1 MKDYIKKIMA
11 IFFLIMLT
19 ITIPV
24 SHFQVFGLETYDSI
38 RYTIH
43 VDDFNIQ
50 QKNGFDEIN
59 AEGFGRFLIP
69 GKPNLPSKIVT
80 IAIPPNAKI
89 LDVNFETSNR
99 ITLNGSYNIPPC
111 DTPQSIGE
119 ETFLD
124 DTQTIYDMNY
134 NETYTT
140 NEPYPEKVVELVR
153 NSYFRKYDMVDVRV
167 NPFSYYPVSG
177 TLEYYQDITI
187 IVNYLLSDDTGRE
200 INDNQYRKEVLAE
213 KIICNYEQAKQWYQ
227 SSDSKNDELYDYVII
242 TLDTLTSSVSSLADW
257 ETEKG
262 RNVNVVS
269 TSWIDSNYEG
279 YDLQENIRNF
289 LRDKYPSSEWGIEDV
304 LIVGNYDDVPMRRC
318 AQDMGYGKPETDYYY
333 AELSLPDNQSWDS
346 NGNHQYGEYADP
358 IDFFAE
364 INVGRIPSSDSS
376 IVSSIC
382 NKTIFYEQTQDPS
395 FKKNILL
402 LGAFFW
408 PNTDNAELMEEIA
421 GNAWMDEWTMTRMYE
436 SQSSYPSDHELSY
449 TNVETNWSSSTY
461 AFVNWAGHGSP
472 TACYEYYP
480 SQPFV
485 DIDSRDSL
493 NDDYSA
499 IIFADACSNQDTD
512 AYNIGQAMM
521 EHGAV
526 GFLGST
532 KVAYGDPGWDSPYDG
547 SSQSFDY
554 FFTSYVTS
562 CNYSAG
568 QAHQLA
574 LSEMYSYGL
583 WNYNYYETFEWGA
596 YLGNPNMW
604 MNISP
609 MLAFTPQSY
618 DFGLMELNETDQ
630 ITIEIWNNGSGN
642 LHYTL
647 IEECD
652 WLTLSETSGM
662 SSGEH
667 QEIIL
672 TVNTTGLNPGSHHYD
687 ILIDATETGK
697 DQFSV
702 DLYIP
707 QGDEISDIQQN
718 LYDRGFPIRHAMDGN
733 WAAAQDFKPLVNY
746 LTRVEILIRKFGSP
760 EFDLVVELREN
771 HPQGTLLDSIVLTP
785 NDVSSNWDWLTLDFN
800 DYIVSSETDY
810 FIVVPPAP
818 SGVTTSFG
826 YEWAYN
832 IGNPYPDGAFWFTR
846 DGGSIWR
853 DLPLMY
859 EFAFRTFGFI

>member
-24 SHFQVFGLETYDSI
+24 SHFQVYGLETYDSI

-50 QKNGFDEIN
+50 QKNGYDEVN

-99 ITLNGSYNIPPC
+99 ITLNDSYNIPPC
-111 DTPQSIGE
+111 NTPQSIGE

-134 NETYTT
+134 NETYTS

-177 TLEYYQDITI
+177 TLEYYQEITI
-187 IVNYLLSDDTGRE
+187 IVNYILLDDAGRE
-200 INDNQYRKEVLAE
+200 INDNQYRKEVFAE
-213 KIICNYEQAKQWYQ
+213 KIICNYEQAQQWYQ
-227 SSDSKNDELYDYVII
+227 SSESKNDELYDYVII

-257 ETEKG
+257 EAEKG
-262 RNVNVVS
+262 RNVNVVT
-269 TSWIDSNYEG
+269 TSWIDSNYNG
-279 YDLQENIRNF
+279 YDLQEKMRNF

-304 LIVGNYDDVPMRRC
+304 LIVGHYDDVPMRRC
-318 AQDMGYGKPETDYYY
+318 AQDMTYGQPETDYYY

-346 NGNHQYGEYADP
+346 NGNHQYGEYTDP

-364 INVGRIPSSDSS
+364 INVGRIPSSDPSV
-376 IVSSIC
+376 VSSIC
-382 NKTIFYEQTQDPS
+382 NKSIFYEQTNDPS

-402 LGAFFW
+402 LAAFFW
-408 PNTDNAELMEEIA
+408 PDTDNAELMEEIA
-421 GNAWMDEWTMTRMYE
+421 GNTWMDEWAMTRMYE

-449 TNVETNWSSSTY
+449 NNVETNWSSSTY

-485 DIDSRDSL
+485 DIDTRDSL

-512 AYNIGQAMM
+512 EYNIGQAMM
-521 EHGAV
+521 EYGAV

-532 KVAYGDPGWDSPYDG
+532 KVAYGASGWDSPYDG
-547 SSQSFDY
+547 STQSLDY

-568 QAHQLA
+568 QAHQWA

-583 WNYNYYETFEWGA
+583 WYYDYYETFEWGA
-596 YLGNPNMW
+596 YLGNPDMW

-609 MLAFTPQSY
+609 MLAFTPKSY

-672 TVNTTGLNPGSHHYD
+672 TVNTTGLTLGSHHYD
-687 ILIDATETGK
+687 ILIDTAEAGK
-697 DQFSV
+697 CQFSV
-702 DLYIP
+702 DMYIS
-707 QGDEISDIQQN
+707 QGDAILDIEQN
-718 LYDRGFPIRHAMDGN
+718 LYDRGFPIRHAMDGD
-733 WAAAQDFKPLVNY
+733 WAAAQDFKPLVDY
-746 LTRVEILIRKFGSP
+746 LTQVEILMRKFGSP
-760 EFDLVVELREN
+760 EFELVIELREN
-771 HPQGTLLDSIVLTP
+771 HPQGALLDSIVLTS

-800 DYIVSSETDY
+800 DCNVSSETDY
-810 FIVVPPAP
+810 FIVIPPAP
-818 SGVTTSFG
+818 SGVTASFG
-826 YEWAYN
+826 YEWAYK
-832 IGNPYPDGAFWFTR
+832 IGNPYLDGAFWFTR
-846 DGGSIWR
+846 DGGGLWR

-859 EFAFRTFGFI
+859 EFTFRTFGFN